1 MISRKTYC
9 RALKLLQTQENFAAE
24 SRQILLTLLRDSI
37 DDVFLGVMNHP
48 LQRSRQN
55 LSRRCVVFV
64 AERIELFFHICVKQ
78 NRDGHKIFAADMLR
92 SAVFSGDEI
101 VKRFRFV
108 QIPPLAFIFGPDTKI
123 VCFRKPP
130 RCVVANIV
138 DAVTS
143 AEFAETL
150 RQNSP
155 AFAIVSVPYSMFF
168 WKSKYTPPFVV

>member
-1 MISRKTYC
+1 
-9 RALKLLQTQENFAAE
+9 
-24 SRQILLTLLRDSI
+24 
-37 DDVFLGVMNHP
+37 MNHP

-123 VCFRKPP
+123 VCFGKPP
-130 RCVVANIV
+130 GCVVANIV
-138 DAVTS
+138 DAVTEQRVCSRFS
-143 AEFAETL
+143 ALQYVFLEIKVYASL
-150 RQNSP
+150 CSIR
-155 AFAIVSVPYSMFF
+155 IV
-168 WKSKYTPPFVV
+168 